1 MHMALRFSASEM
13 ADEALSVPSGGIAGF
28 GAWLLVN
35 IALVL
40 LRVSAVAILAS
51 PLLFI
56 WLAW

>member
-1 MHMALRFSASEM
+1 MALRFSASEM